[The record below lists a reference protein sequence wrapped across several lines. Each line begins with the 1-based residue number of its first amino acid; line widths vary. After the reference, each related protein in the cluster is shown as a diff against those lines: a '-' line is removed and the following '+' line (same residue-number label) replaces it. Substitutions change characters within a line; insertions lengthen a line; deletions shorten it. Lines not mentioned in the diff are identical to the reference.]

1 MANLT
6 HIREALDPAFN
17 YLVFRREKM
26 GRGKDHFSDALEYLD
41 RLNIELLDREIYRDE
56 TMDHI
61 YLKVKLKDKQIEE
74 GTKELLASVMP
85 KSVTCFIYSRKTGS

>member
-1 MANLT
+1 M
-6 HIREALDPAFN
+6 
-17 YLVFRREKM
+17 
-26 GRGKDHFSDALEYLD
+26 DHFSDALESLD
-41 RLNIELLDREIYRDE
+41 RLNIKLLDREIYRDE
-56 TMDHI
+56 SMDDI

>member
-6 HIREALDPAFN
+6 HIRESLDPAFN
-17 YLVFRREKM
+17 YLVFRKEKI
-26 GRGKDHFSDALEYLD
+26 GRGKDHFSDALESLD
-41 RLNIELLDREIYRDE
+41 RLNIELLDREIYRDDA
-56 TMDHI
+56 MDHI

-85 KSVTCFIYSRKTGS
+85 KRVTCFIYSRKTGS

>member
-6 HIREALDPAFN
+6 HIRESLDPAFN
-17 YLVFRREKM
+17 FLVFRRENM
-26 GRGKDHFSDALEYLD
+26 GRGKDHFSDALESLD
-41 RLNIELLDREIYRDE
+41 RLNIELLDREIYRDQA
-56 TMDHI
+56 TDNTS
-61 YLKVKLKDKQIEE
+61 LKVKLKDKQIEE

>member
-6 HIREALDPAFN
+6 HIRESLDPAFN
-17 YLVFRREKM
+17 YLVFRKEKI
-26 GRGKDHFSDALEYLD
+26 GRGKDHFSDALESLD

-56 TMDHI
+56 AMDDI

-85 KSVTCFIYSRKTGS
+85 KRVTCFIYSRKTGS